1 MKKISFILI
10 ALFACLMSIQAQ
22 QAKYVF
28 YFIGDGMGVNHVQG
42 TEMYRSELKG
52 EIGITPLLFTQF
64 PYATMA
70 TTFSATN
77 GVTDSAAAGT
87 ALATGSKTK
96 NGALGVQKDLTT
108 EVSSVATWAKA
119 NGRRVGVSTSVSID
133 HATPS
138 AFYAHQA
145 KRSSYYNIG
154 LDLIEANFDFYAA
167 SDFLDPSN
175 KNAKDGKTYESLYDL
190 TQKAGYTLTR
200 GYKNY
205 QKKAK
210 KADKMIL
217 FQPEAA
223 SEIDRSAIPYAI
235 DRQKNDLTLADIT
248 RAGINFLS
256 KDLSKGFFLMV
267 EGGKIDWASHSNDGA
282 SVFQEVIDFDEAI
295 KVAYEFYS
303 QHPDETLIVVTA
315 DHETGGISIGNGS
328 YNLNLQALKSQKMS
342 EGKFTKVINDL
353 RAKYKNQVPW
363 EAIQQALKENFGFWD
378 SVKLNEK
385 QEARLKAVY
394 DKSFGNQPVNLEKTL
409 YSQDEP
415 LAGEAKRILNSIANV
430 GWTSGGHSAG
440 YVPVY
445 AIGAN
450 AQLFQGRMD
459 NTEIP
464 AKIAEAAGYQH

>member
-1 MKKISFILI
+1 MKRISLI
-10 ALFACLMSIQAQ
+10 CSFLFMLAISVSAQ

-28 YFIGDGMGVNHVQG
+28 YFIGDGMGVNQVLG
-42 TEMYRSELKG
+42 TEMYLSELKG
-52 EIGITPLLFTQF
+52 EIGVTPLLFTQF
-64 PYATMA
+64 PYSTMA

-77 GVTDSAAAGT
+77 GVTDSAAGGT
-87 ALATGSKTK
+87 ALATGKKTK
-96 NGALGVQKDLTT
+96 NGALGVTKDS
-108 EVSSVATWAKA
+108 ERVNSVASWAKE
-119 NGRRVGVSTSVSID
+119 NGYRVGVSTSVSID
-133 HATPS
+133 HATPA
-138 AFYAHQA
+138 AFYAHQD
-145 KRSSYYNIG
+145 KRSAAYQIG
-154 LDLIEANFDFYAA
+154 LDLIQTNFDFYAG
-167 SDFLDPSN
+167 SDFVDAN
-175 KNAKDGKTYESLYDL
+175 NAQAKDGKTYESLYSL
-190 TQKAGYTLTR
+190 AEKAGFTIAR
-200 GYKNY
+200 GYKDY

-217 FQPEAA
+217 FQTEKA
-223 SEIDRSAIPYAI
+223 SQKNNASIPYAI
-235 DRQKNDLTLADIT
+235 DRKKGDMSLAEIT

-267 EGGKIDWASHSNDGA
+267 EGGKIDWAGHANDA
-282 SVFQEVIDFDEAI
+282 ATNFREVIDMDEAI

-342 EGKFTKVINDL
+342 EEEFTLLVNGL

-378 SVKLNEK
+378 TVKLNEK

-394 DKSFGNQPVNLEKTL
+394 DKSFGNQPVDLEKTL
-409 YSQDEP
+409 YSQAEP
-415 LAGEAKRILNSIANV
+415 ISSEAKRILNSIANV
-430 GWTSGGHSAG
+430 GWVSGGHSAG
-440 YVPVY
+440 HVPVF

-450 AQLFQGRMD
+450 AHLFQERID

-464 AKIAEAAGYQH
+464 EKIAEAAGYKH